1 MADKQSALD
10 REKETMSITSRD
22 AQIAVN
28 GAFAQAESFVSNNI
42 EGFEPSE
49 IDAVATLVRELGT
62 AFARNRLAVIAEVS
76 GEYPDAPARGGYPP
90 RKTASGGSGGKTV
103 SDPSAPVSDGQKKFI
118 SNLLEEKVY
127 DGTVDFSTLTM
138 GTASALID
146 TLKAAPTA

>member
-1 MADKQSALD
+1 
-10 REKETMSITSRD
+10 MSITSRD
-22 AQIAVN
+22 AQIATN
-28 GAFAQAESFVSNNI
+28 GAFAQAEAFVSNNI

-62 AFARNRLAVIAEVS
+62 AFARNRLAVIAELTS
-76 GEYPDAPARGGYPP
+76 EYPDAPARGGYAP
-90 RKTASGGSGGKTV
+90 RTAPSGGSGGGAKTV

-127 DGTVDFSTLTM
+127 DGEVDFSKLTM